1 MPFNGKKFIR
11 EMMCR
16 PARFTAYL
24 TREHGEEKGER
35 VWKQW
40 TIEERDGWIVGA
52 TFLQTGKRHDG
63 YGGGSGGMLGL
74 YEEDYEPPTF
84 EETVPRRLVYLVTP
98 WPTAKPRFVPP
109 DCVTLVEDGEP
120 FNPSLW
126 DSASRELCSQ
136 WARERAER
144 DESGRFL

>member
-1 MPFNGKKFIR
+1 MPFNGRKFIR

-16 PARFTAYL
+16 PARFTAYM
-24 TREHGEEKGER
+24 TREHGKEEGER

-52 TFLQTGKRHDG
+52 TWLQTGKRHPG
-63 YGGGSGGMLGL
+63 YGGGYNILGEL
-74 YEEDYEPPTF
+74 DDYEPPTF
-84 EETVPRRLVYLVTP
+84 EETAPRRLVYLVTP

-109 DCVTLVEDGEP
+109 ECVTLIEDGEP
-120 FNPSLW
+120 FHPSKW
-126 DSASRELCSQ
+126 DSAAREYSSQ

-144 DESGRFL
+144 DEKGRWL